1 MWATLLYQ
9 ERNDDCRN
17 KYLEQLQHIPEA
29 KRVYVDE
36 TGFDAPLVREYAY
49 APVGQRIYGERT
61 GKRFA
66 RTSLIAGLKEGNPVA
81 PMEFRGYCNTEVVLS
96 WAKEML
102 LPSLE
107 LGDVVIWDNA
117 TFHKS
122 HRFVEAFG
130 EAGIGLLFL
139 PPYSP
144 DLNPIEQFWA
154 WLKAWIRMLNQPCL
168 HISQALT
175 KVFQN
180 IFT

>member
-1 MWATLLYQ
+1 MYQ
-9 ERNDDCRN
+9 ERNDERR
-17 KYLEQLQHIPEA
+17 KAYLDSLAQIPEG

-49 APVGQRIYGERT
+49 AKPGQRVLGERT

-66 RTSLIAGLKEGNPVA
+66 RTSLIAALKEGKPIA
-81 PMEFRGYCNTEVVLS
+81 PMEFKGYCNTEVVLA
-96 WAKEML
+96 WVKQAL
-102 LPSLE
+102 IPSLQP
-107 LGDVVIWDNA
+107 GVVVIWDNA

-122 HRFVEAFG
+122 PKIAEALA
-130 EAGIGLLFL
+130 AGGIHILFL

-154 WLKAWIRMLNQPCL
+154 TLKAWIRMLNQPYL
-168 HISQALT
+168 HISKAIT